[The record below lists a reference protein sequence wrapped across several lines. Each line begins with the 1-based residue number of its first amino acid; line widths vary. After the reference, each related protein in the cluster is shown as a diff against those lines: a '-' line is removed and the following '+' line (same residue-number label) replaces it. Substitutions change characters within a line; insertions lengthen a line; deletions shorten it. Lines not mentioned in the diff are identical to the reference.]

1 MLYGGQK
8 LLKKDMI
15 GKSEILC
22 PLLQL
27 LTMSEHRCQSK
38 FSTHISLIFVNDF
51 FCSEI
56 WLLLVVLTVNQIDL
70 VDNTIVAFL
79 ASSV

>member
-1 MLYGGQK
+1 MLK
-8 LLKKDMI
+8 RDMI

-27 LTMSEHRCQSK
+27 LTMSEHRCQSE
-38 FSTHISLIFVNDF
+38 FSTHISLIFVNV

-56 WLLLVVLTVNQIDL
+56 WLILVLTVNQIDL

-79 ASSV
+79 ASV